1 MTSGCLRILSKTF
14 SVIWNGLNRVTS
26 GGGRGDTEWRDL
38 KSKQIQN
45 VHSKIV
51 FLKNVVKQ
59 QLTENVDEM
68 EQQMTLEHFLEKGQQ
83 I

>member
-26 GGGRGDTEWRDL
+26 GGGRGDTKWRDL

-45 VHSKIV
+45 IHSKIV
-51 FLKNVVKQ
+51 FSQ
-59 QLTENVDEM
+59 SATDPENADEM

-83 I
+83 T